1 MSNPWLKKNPFMSAW
16 LSAFNSAA
24 GAMRGHAIGQ
34 AKRQAKTATTNA
46 TKTIF
51 DAWLGSTTPVPTKK
65 KRRRR

>member
-1 MSNPWLKKNPFMSAW
+1 MSNPWLKKNPFMSMW

-24 GAMRGHAIGQ
+24 GSMRGHAIGH

-46 TKTIF
+46 SKAII
-51 DAWLGSTTPVPTKK
+51 DAWLGSTTPVPAKK

>member
-1 MSNPWLKKNPFMSAW
+1 MW

-24 GAMRGHAIGQ
+24 GSMRGHAIGH

-46 TKTIF
+46 SKAII
-51 DAWLGSTTPVPTKK
+51 DAWLGSTTPVPAKK

>member
-1 MSNPWLKKNPFMSAW
+1 MSNPWLKKNPLMSAW

-24 GAMRGHAIGQ
+24 GSMRGHAIGQ

-51 DAWLGSTTPVPTKK
+51 DAWLGPTTPVPTKK

>member
-24 GAMRGHAIGQ
+24 GSMRGHAIGQ

-51 DAWLGSTTPVPTKK
+51 DAWLGTMTPVPAKK